1 MAEEIV
7 GRDPEPTIATGISP
21 TGIIHVG
28 SLREAITGESV
39 RSAVAELGNEVRL
52 VYLIDDMDPLRR
64 RYDFLPES
72 FEEHVGKP
80 ICMIPSPDGGPGTYA
95 EHFVKPFL
103 DAVDSL
109 NVKCDIVW
117 THQLYAEGKFA
128 KAVDASFKKRDLAI
142 EILREV
148 TGRDMDDNFA
158 PYNPLCEKC
167 QRYAKPI
174 FETYSFPYVEY
185 ECGCG
190 HRGRSDVEKMEGKLV
205 WRLEWPAKWKIFGV
219 DAEPFGKDHA
229 AAGGSFDSGVRLVRE
244 VFGGEPP
251 IPIPYEFVQLKG
263 VGQMHKSTGSAVTGM
278 DAINMT
284 PPEVLNYMFLRVNPQ
299 RAIDYDSGLGI
310 LDMVDEYDRMERLFF
325 EGEWAEVDDAS
336 VRAYQLAQHNEV
348 PKAQPKQVP
357 YRHLMNVV
365 QMADGFDDALRILGR
380 TEDLDGMTQADISRL
395 RARMRCV
402 LYWLDGFAP
411 ENVKFSVLSEAP
423 ELPEDDPARPFYA
436 SFAAKLAD
444 APWDADSINGAL
456 IEAAAETGIGNKK
469 GYQAVYRV
477 VIGKTS
483 GPRLGPFL
491 ADMERDF
498 VVDRLKD
505 CS

>member
-1 MAEEIV
+1 MAEEV
-7 GRDPEPTIATGISP
+7 VARDPEPTIATGISP

-39 RSAVAELGNEVRL
+39 RSAVAELGNKVKL
-52 VYLIDDMDPLRR
+52 IYLIDDIDPLRR
-64 RYDFLPES
+64 CYAFLPES

-80 ICMIPSPDGGPGTYA
+80 ICSIPCPAGMHGTYA
-95 EHFVKPFL
+95 KHFIQPFL

-109 NVKCDIVW
+109 NVKCEIIW
-117 THQLYAEGKFA
+117 THELYAQGKFA
-128 KAVDASFKKRDLAI
+128 EAIDATFRKRGKVI
-142 EILREV
+142 EILRDV
-148 TGRDMDDNFA
+148 TGRDLGDDFA
-158 PYNPLCEKC
+158 PYNPLCGKC
-167 QRYAKPI
+167 MRFTQPI
-174 FETYSFPYVEY
+174 FDTYEFPYVEY
-185 ECGCG
+185 ECACG
-190 HRGRSDVEKMEGKLV
+190 HRGRSDVRKMEGKLV

-229 AAGGSFDSGVRLVRE
+229 AAGGSFDSGVRIVRE
-244 VFGGEPP
+244 IYGGEPP

-263 VGQMHKSTGSAVTGM
+263 VGQMHKSTGSAVTGI

-325 EGEWAEVDDAS
+325 EGGWAEVDKAS

-348 PKAQPKQVP
+348 PEKLPRQIP

-365 QMADGFDDALRILGR
+365 QMADGFDDAIRILGR
-380 TEDLDGMTQADISRL
+380 TEDLEDMTQADLSRL
-395 RARMRCV
+395 RKRMECV
-402 LYWLDGFAP
+402 AYWLDGFAP
-411 ENVKFSVLSEAP
+411 DSVKFSVLKDAP
-423 ELPEDDPARPFYA
+423 ELPADDPAKPFYA

-444 APWDADSINGAL
+444 APWDGDSINGAL
-456 IEAAAETGIGNKK
+456 VEAAAETGIGNRK
-469 GYQAVYRV
+469 GYQAMYR
-477 VIGKTS
+477 IITGKTS

-491 ADMERDF
+491 ADMEREF
-498 VVDRLKD
+498 VVGRLKE
-505 CS
+505 SS